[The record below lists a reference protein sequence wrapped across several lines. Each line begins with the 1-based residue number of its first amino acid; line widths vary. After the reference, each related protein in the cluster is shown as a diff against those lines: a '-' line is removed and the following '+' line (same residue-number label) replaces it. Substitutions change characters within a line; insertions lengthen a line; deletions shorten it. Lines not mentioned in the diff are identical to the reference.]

1 MREPKSYISLL
12 FIRYWKLCLG
22 IVALAI
28 LLSAVVTFVMPKR
41 YESEVKFLVNNERTD
56 LVITP
61 DKEQAVTPPSE
72 VTENQV
78 NSEMELLKNRNILD
92 AVVRD
97 KGLSNAKLDASAGN
111 KARSLQRARIKL
123 EQDLSISA
131 VRKSNISDVSYRD
144 SDPDRA
150 AAVLQDLTERY
161 LTSHLAVH
169 GAAGTDQFFAEQ
181 VNRFN
186 SELSQAR
193 RALAQFH
200 LQSHL
205 FAMPQQQTAILE
217 RYQNAEFALKDVE
230 AQIQEETVRLTEG
243 RRMLD
248 QAPARVQTSVRQVSD
263 QYALQQLEPV
273 LNQLENKRIE
283 LTTKFKPTDRFVTE
297 VNTEIA
303 STRADLAR
311 IRDERVDETTTD
323 VNPLHESIAL
333 DDAKATIEL
342 RGLQA
347 RRQAVARVASSY
359 LQQLGS
365 MDQSYV
371 DLVALEEQEKQ
382 AQDNLLLYTHRLEEA
397 RVAGAL
403 DRAKFSNV
411 AVIEQP
417 VVSPIPVSP
426 KLGLNLGLGALMGV
440 FLTAGVIVMKEAR
453 ETAAEPAY
461 LDTHAVAQ
469 D

>member
-1 MREPKSYISLL
+1 MPEPKSYLYLL
-12 FIRYWKLCLG
+12 FGRYWKVCLG
-22 IVALAI
+22 IVAVAVLLAAGI
-28 LLSAVVTFVMPKR
+28 TLVMPKR

-61 DKEQAVTPPSE
+61 DKEQTAPAPSE
-72 VTENQV
+72 VTESQV
-78 NSEMELLKNRNILD
+78 NSEMELLKSRDIID
-92 AVVRD
+92 AVVHD
-97 KGLSNAKLDASAGN
+97 KGLSTAKPGVSSQSA
-111 KARSLQRARIKL
+111 ARSVQRARIKL
-123 EQDLSISA
+123 EKNLSISA
-131 VRKSNISDVSYRD
+131 VRKSNIIDVSYRD

-150 AAVLQDLTERY
+150 VAVLQDLAERY

-181 VNRFN
+181 VSRFN
-186 SELSQAR
+186 TELSQAR
-193 RALAQFH
+193 NALAQFH
-200 LQSHL
+200 LRTHL
-205 FAMPQQQTAILE
+205 FAMPQQQAATLE
-217 RYQNAEFALKDVE
+217 RYQNAEFALKDVD
-230 AQIQEETVRLTEG
+230 AQIQEQAVRLRES
-243 RRMLD
+243 RRILD
-248 QAPARVQTSVRQVSD
+248 HAPARVQTSVRQVSD

-283 LTTKFKPTDRFVTE
+283 LVTKLKPTDRFVTE
-297 VNTEIA
+297 VDSQIA

-311 IRDERVDETTTD
+311 IRGERVDETTTD
-323 VNPLHESIAL
+323 VNPLHQSIAL
-333 DDAKATIEL
+333 DDAKGEVEL
-342 RGLQA
+342 MGLQA

-371 DLVALEEQEKQ
+371 DLVALEQQERQ

-426 KLGLNLGLGALMGV
+426 KLGLNLALGALMGI
-440 FLTAGVIVMKEAR
+440 FLSAGVILLR
-453 ETAAEPAY
+453 ETRDAAGEPAISHA
-461 LDTHAVAQ
+461 HAVTQ
-469 D
+469 Y